1 MATKKTTSYN
11 RKSVLKRRRKK
22 NKNTLLYI
30 AVLLLIAMIS
40 VGVIIAC
47 IIVENGG
54 FDNSSDVSDASKDNS
69 ATSYDENSLKDS
81 LITDVSYISEEPD
94 ESVGDISDVSDV
106 SDVSDI
112 SDVSDEPDESDTT
125 DVSSDNE
132 LDQSSKTKAYE
143 DYIGIEYAID
153 MTKYEQYVDPDNAS
167 DFLFLVN
174 PDNPLSKDFVPADL
188 VKCTNIRE
196 GRPAEWSKMDR
207 TANYALEA
215 FLLEAK
221 HYGFDDITV
230 TNAYR
235 SYASQNSLF
244 TNYVASDLKSDYYC
258 DKCDEYID
266 VSYEKSKVKNGKCA
280 ICGEK
285 LRRPTKDETTAHVLT
300 YSTRAGTS
308 EHQSGLCCD
317 MHNLPATTS
326 AFDNTPEAKWLA
338 QNAHRFGF
346 ILRYPEGKQHITGI
360 KHESWHFRYVG
371 RDAATEMFERGLT
384 LDEYLG

>member
-1 MATKKTTSYN
+1 MATKKTTNYN
-11 RKSVLKRRRKK
+11 RKTVIKRRKK
-22 NKNTLLYI
+22 QNPNTLLYI
-30 AVLLLIAMIS
+30 SVFLLIATIS

-47 IIVENGG
+47 IIMENGG
-54 FDNSSDVSDASKDNS
+54 VGDSNDSSEGSKDTS
-69 ATSYDENSLKDS
+69 TVSYDENSLKDS
-81 LITDVSYISEEPD
+81 TITDVSYISEDPIESID
-94 ESVGDISDVSDV
+94 EVSDV

-112 SDVSDEPDESDTT
+112 SDIPEVS
-125 DVSSDNE
+125 DVSSDKE
-132 LDQSSKTKAYE
+132 LNQSSKTKEYE
-143 DYIGIEYAID
+143 NYIGIEYAVD
-153 MTKYEQYVDPDNAS
+153 MTKYEQYVDPDNAK

-174 PDNPLSKDFVPADL
+174 PANPLASDFVPSDL
-188 VKCTNIRE
+188 VKCTNIRA

-244 TNYVASDLKSDYYC
+244 TNYVNSDLKSDYYC
-258 DKCDEYID
+258 DKCNEYID
-266 VSYEKSKVKNGKCA
+266 VSYEKSKVKNGKCSV
-280 ICGEK
+280 CGEK

-338 QNAHRFGF
+338 KNAHRFGF

-371 RDAATEMFERGLT
+371 RDAATEMYEKGLT
-384 LDEYLG
+384 LDEYLA

>member
-11 RKSVLKRRRKK
+11 RKSVIKRRKKK
-22 NKNTLLYI
+22 NKNTLLYV
-30 AVLLLIAMIS
+30 AVFLLVAMIS
-40 VGVIIAC
+40 VGVVIAC
-47 IIVENGG
+47 IVVENGV
-54 FDNSSDVSDASKDNS
+54 FSDSSNTSDVSNDTSL
-69 ATSYDENSLKDS
+69 TSYDEESLKDS
-81 LITDVSYISEEPD
+81 LITDVSYISEEPV
-94 ESVGDISDVSDV
+94 ESIGDISDVSDESDVSDV
-106 SDVSDI
+106 SDVSI
-112 SDVSDEPDESDTT
+112 EEELSVSDR
-125 DVSSDNE
+125 
-132 LDQSSKTKAYE
+132 TKAYE
-143 DYIGIEYAID
+143 DYIGIEYAVD
-153 MTKYEQYVDPDNAS
+153 MTKYEQYVDPENAS

-174 PDNPLSKDFVPADL
+174 PDNPLSKDFVPDDL
-188 VKCTNIRE
+188 VKCTNIRA

-244 TNYVASDLKSDYYC
+244 TNYVNSDLKSDYYC

-266 VSYEKSKVKNGKCA
+266 VSYEKSKVKNGKCSV
-280 ICGEK
+280 CGEK

-338 QNAHRFGF
+338 KNAHRFGF

-360 KHESWHFRYVG
+360 KHESWHFRFVG
-371 RDAATEMFERGLT
+371 RDAATEMYEKGLT